1 MVEMLNLPA
10 VETCFL
16 EGSRALQS
24 NVAPRCPN
32 GLALDLLLVSQHLPS
47 APLLLRLSQ
56 QKALAAAPGCLGGG
70 LQAQG
75 RRSFIA
81 PAFLAVI
88 SPLPLSKCCRDG
100 GKSWKNMDYGKFFFF
115 L

>member
-10 VETCFL
+10 FETCFL

-32 GLALDLLLVSQHLPS
+32 GLTLDLLLVSQQLPS
-47 APLLLRLSQ
+47 APLLLWLSQ
-56 QKALAAAPGCLGGG
+56 QLLAAWAGG
-70 LQAQG
+70 LQVQG
-75 RRSFIA
+75 KRSFIA

-115 L
+115 FYKDW